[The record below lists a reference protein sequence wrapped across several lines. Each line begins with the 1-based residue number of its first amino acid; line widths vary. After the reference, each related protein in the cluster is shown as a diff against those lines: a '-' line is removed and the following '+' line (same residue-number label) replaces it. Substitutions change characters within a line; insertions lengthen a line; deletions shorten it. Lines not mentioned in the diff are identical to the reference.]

1 MLKRT
6 EIAKRPSPSSLSEL
20 SLTEIRAFNATV
32 QQGNF
37 TRAAELLGVSQPAIT
52 AQIRKIEGRFDSPLL
67 ERFNMGVRPTDLGQ
81 RLYRIT
87 RQYADL
93 DASVQSL
100 IHPSTDERAL
110 ELRLATASPLV
121 FMPLLAA
128 FRKRYPEATLKI
140 TSATTDECRE
150 HLLAREVDIGLFPL
164 PDADAGLSHLTFH
177 AHRLVALLHPQHP
190 LVAKEEVHV
199 VELAGEPLIFSRA
212 ESFTQ
217 RLVNRTFESAGLSPS
232 SNILMNVRSEIC
244 EAVAHGLGVG
254 FALSHDIRPDPSFV
268 AVPVAEAEQEV
279 EEHLVWL
286 KSRTHLPEIQLF
298 VQLALDMRSKQLAGD
313 G

>member
-1 MLKRT
+1 MSKRL
-6 EIAKRPSPSSLSEL
+6 IPNEL

-37 TRAAELLGVSQPAIT
+37 TRAATLLGVSQPAIT
-52 AQIRKIEGRFDSPLL
+52 AQIRKIEGRFHAPLL
-67 ERFNMGVRPTDLGQ
+67 ERFNLGVRPTDLGQ
-81 RLYRIT
+81 QLYRIT

-100 IHPSTDERAL
+100 INPANDERAL

-128 FRKRYPEATLKI
+128 FRERYPEATLKI
-140 TSATTDECRE
+140 TSGTTDECRE

-164 PDADAGLSHLTFH
+164 PDADASLSHLTFH
-177 AHRLVALLHPQHP
+177 AHQLVALLHPQHP
-190 LVAKEEVHV
+190 LAQRSQVHAA
-199 VELAGEPLIFSRA
+199 ELAREALIFSRR

-217 RLVNRTFESAGLSPS
+217 RLVNRTFEAAGLAPS
-232 SNILMNVRSEIC
+232 ANILMNVRSEIC
-244 EAVAHGLGVG
+244 EAVAHNLGIG

-268 AVPVAEAEQEV
+268 AVPVAEATQQV
-279 EEHLVWL
+279 QEHLVWL

-298 VQLALDMRSKQLAGD
+298 VQLALEIRARELAGVC
-313 G
+313 